1 MSVTFIANV
10 MTRDRFKEILSN
22 LHFSNN
28 NEALPKDHPNH
39 DRAFKVRWLIDYL
52 NERFLQSVDP
62 EANQSVDEHMVKFK
76 GRNIMRQHIHNKPI
90 EWGFKMWYR
99 CAPKSGYLY
108 EMDIYTGKKEVTE
121 FGLGESVVLK
131 LTEKLNGSFCRIF
144 FDNFFTSPSLMRKL
158 TENDLYGIG
167 VVRQCRKLLP
177 KKEETEKKKSKQ
189 VKSKNKTKELVHG
202 STFSSESSFDRGDSD
217 FLVSKDG
224 LVALRWKDSK
234 VVMLLTNCMDPS
246 MMTNVERRQKG
257 KAEKLKLPCPVI
269 IKEYNLHMN
278 GVNLHDQLKTC
289 YEVDRKAKFRYYL
302 RIFFDLMDSVV
313 VNAHIIYKKEVNAR
327 MNLLDFKV
335 SLSEALVNGFS
346 SRKRKFT
353 ADTPQLALELPLSMK
368 EPDHIV
374 QFTEKRSR
382 CQYCF
387 DEGKKDV
394 KCFTY
399 CKTCNV
405 HICVQK
411 DRNCFKMYHSF

>member
-10 MTRDRFKEILSN
+10 MTRERFKEILSN

-76 GRNIMRQHIHNKPI
+76 SRNIMKQHIHNKPI
-90 EWGFKMWYR
+90 KWGFKMWYR
-99 CAPKSGYLY
+99 CAPKSDYLY

-121 FGLGESVVLK
+121 SGLGESFVLK
-131 LTEKLNGSFCRIF
+131 LTEKLNGSFCRIS
-144 FDNFFTSPSLMRKL
+144 FDIFFTSSSLMRKL
-158 TENDLYGIG
+158 TENDLYGLG
-167 VVRQCRKLLP
+167 VVRQCRKLLA

-278 GVNLHDQLKTC
+278 GVDLHDQLKTC

-353 ADTPQLALELPLSMK
+353 ADTP
-368 EPDHIV
+368 
-374 QFTEKRSR
+374 
-382 CQYCF
+382 
-387 DEGKKDV
+387 
-394 KCFTY
+394 
-399 CKTCNV
+399 
-405 HICVQK
+405 
-411 DRNCFKMYHSF
+411 